1 NIPTKLVTATM
12 TEANANRQRQNFT
25 PAKWD
30 IEKYCTAA
38 NTIVNNEKSNVNW
51 YILRYSDVLL
61 LFAEALN
68 ESGGSLSD
76 AIDAVNAV
84 RTRGFGNT
92 YHNLPYNLSRED
104 LRAAIR
110 DERAYELCFE
120 GHRKQDL
127 IRWGIY
133 YDTIRETAQ
142 KVVDWYPTGNYT
154 VAQFTIKGRHELLP
168 IPQRDLDL
176 MTKCHQNPGWG
187 E

>member
-1 NIPTKLVTATM
+1 MSSPSEDNYNK
-12 TEANANRQRQNFT
+12 QRQLFT

-30 IEKYCTAA
+30 TEKYVNSA
-38 NTIVNNEKSNVNW
+38 NYIVNNDKSNVNC

-68 ESGGSLSD
+68 ESGGSIVD
-76 AIDAVNAV
+76 AVDAVNAV
-84 RTRGFGNT
+84 RRRGFGDT
-92 YHNLPYNLSRED
+92 LHDLSYALSQEEPGR
-104 LRAAIR
+104 RSAR
-110 DERAYELCFE
+110 SGPYELCFE

-133 YDTIRETAQ
+133 YTTIRNTAQ
-142 KVVDWYPTGNYT
+142 ELVNWFTNANYAVARFT
-154 VAQFTIKGRHELLP
+154 VEGRHELLP

-176 MTKCHQNPGWG
+176 MTKCKQNPGWG